1 MAKRLVTIGNGMVG
15 HRFLE
20 QMAAKGADWELI
32 CFCEEP
38 RVAYDRVNL
47 SGYFAGK
54 TAEDLSLVAPDFY
67 QDNTISRY
75 MSAIR
80 LSVSIAPIRQLLQP
94 KG

>member
-1 MAKRLVTIGNGMVG
+1 MTKRLVTIGNGMVG

-54 TAEDLSLVAPDFY
+54 TAEELSLVAPDFY
-67 QDNTISRY
+67 QDNNIQVHVGDKARV
-75 MSAIR
+75 R
-80 LSVSIAPIRQLLQP
+80 
-94 KG
+94 